1 MYFIVASNLCPG
13 QGHSEITF
21 IAGSLRE
28 NNEINL
34 HNRGMA
40 KFFKRSFH
48 SNSAGNDLF
57 SRGCQSIS
65 FHFISFHVK
74 YYKYIT
80 IPILDP
86 LAEKAVKVI
95 GF

>member
-21 IAGSLRE
+21 IVGFLRE

-40 KFFKRSFH
+40 KFFKKSFH

-57 SRGCQSIS
+57 SGGCQSIS
-65 FHFISFHVK
+65 FHFK